1 MQAVDLDRER
11 LRLEA
16 IAGAGLAR
24 LVGLEAR
31 QLLAHP
37 GGFGLAP
44 APLDIGDHAL
54 EGLGGRVMAHAV
66 VICEGDLVVAG
77 AVEDH
82 VAEVFGER
90 LPRLGHGLAVGA
102 RERLQRLLVI
112 GGGGARARPG
122 GDGAAVEAQV
132 FVGHH
137 EVRLEEQLG
146 AEPVAGRA
154 GAIGVVEGEEPRLD
168 LLDGEAGDRAGELR
182 REDDAFGCGLTLR
195 DGAAR
200 LLRVRVLDP
209 YPEERPQAASRR
221 MRLED
226 DRRTRRR
233 RCRRI
238 AEAPSRRNR
247 QARALCRG
255 APPRDRPP
263 RRCRA

>member
-1 MQAVDLDRER
+1 MRSAISFCFGVSLAGSVANQWQASRIDMSDTRPICRPSIFDRER

-77 AVEDH
+77 AVEDD

-112 GGGGARARPG
+112 GRGGAGARPG
-122 GDGAAVEAQV
+122 GDGAAVEAQFSSGTTRSASKNSSV
-132 FVGHH
+132 PSPS
-137 EVRLEEQLG
+137 Q
-146 AEPVAGRA
+146 AG
-154 GAIGVVEGEEPRLD
+154 
-168 LLDGEAGDRAGELR
+168 
-182 REDDAFGCGLTLR
+182 
-195 DGAAR
+195 
-200 LLRVRVLDP
+200 
-209 YPEERPQAASRR
+209 QA
-221 MRLED
+221 
-226 DRRTRRR
+226 
-233 RCRRI
+233 
-238 AEAPSRRNR
+238 P
-247 QARALCRG
+247 
-255 APPRDRPP
+255 
-263 RRCRA
+263 